1 MKITLDGLIE
11 ENREA
16 LADGIVKDAVRQ
28 VPSYR
33 DAPLR
38 QTLARVDT
46 WLITLAGSIRENN
59 PKIMAGY
66 LAAIAAERRQEGYA
80 VAELHT
86 ILHIT
91 EEHLQALLARL
102 EAVTGAARM
111 VLSVT
116 YLLSERPVPV

>member
-38 QTLARVDT
+38 QTLARVDS
-46 WLITLAGSIRENN
+46 WAS
-59 PKIMAGY
+59 
-66 LAAIAAERRQEGYA
+66 
-80 VAELHT
+80 
-86 ILHIT
+86 
-91 EEHLQALLARL
+91 
-102 EAVTGAARM
+102 
-111 VLSVT
+111 
-116 YLLSERPVPV
+116 